1 MQGFKCGT
9 PSLLVAS
16 AFPALERLAVVNM
29 PLTYMDLEQL
39 SVCTHLTALEL
50 DSCQLTNETGSSQAT
65 ITSPLAAVSSIRQ
78 LKLSGVSST
87 LARGLTQL
95 TSLHLGS
102 RQETMED
109 FKRSIS
115 GMCSLQELR
124 VGVAKN
130 WTSGLSMPMLKQLV
144 TTAAQLKV
152 LELHGEVE
160 QKGIDL
166 LLTHA
171 KQLTHLTCDSLEV
184 TEDRSQS
191 ACSWVELDSCLG
203 SFSELA
209 YLPLHN
215 IQRLRWGEL
224 EVPSPCP
231 CAEITLYEDQQEA
244 REWPR
249 RIRDAIANLGRCP
262 AWQLSGSAVKCNL
275 AADEEQLNDP
285 LLLAETVAA
294 LSGFA
299 NRELQLSISSSDRV
313 VYDAPLLQQLG
324 RIVGSGLT
332 QLEIGNGHI
341 CRDFWPAVW
350 AHLPRLTQLSLGC
363 YLHMDNIYS
372 QDIVAFC
379 IRAARPLQLCLDEG
393 LEGHVGPAD
402 RLQELCTFWGG
413 PQVTIKFYAGLLS

>member
-39 SVCTHLTALEL
+39 SVCSLLTSLEL

-65 ITSPLAAVSSIRQ
+65 TTSPLAAVSSFRQ

-87 LARGLTQL
+87 IACGLTQL

-102 RQETMED
+102 RAETLTD
-109 FKRSIS
+109 CIGNTS
-115 GMCSLQELR
+115 GLHSLEELR
-124 VGVAKN
+124 VVVAKS

-152 LELHGEVE
+152 LELYCEVE
-160 QKGIDL
+160 QKGVDL
-166 LLTHA
+166 LLSHA
-171 KQLTHLTCDSLEV
+171 KQLSHLTCIDLNV
-184 TEDRSQS
+184 TEDRSDS
-191 ACSWVELDSCLG
+191 ACSWVELNTTFG

-209 YLPLHN
+209 YLPLRS
-215 IQRLRWGEL
+215 IRRLKWNEL
-224 EVPSPCP
+224 ELPSPCP
-231 CAEITLYEDQQEA
+231 VAEITLYEDQQEA
-244 REWPR
+244 RDWPR
-249 RIRDAIANLGRCP
+249 RIRDAVTNLGRCP
-262 AWQLSGSAVKCNL
+262 AWQLSGSAVECNL

-285 LLLAETVAA
+285 LLLTETVAA
-294 LSGFA
+294 LSGFG
-299 NRELQLSISSSDRV
+299 NRELQLSISNSDEV
-313 VYDAPLLQQLG
+313 VWDAALLEQLG
-324 RIVGSGLT
+324 RVLGSSLT
-332 QLEIGNGHI
+332 DLEIRSGHI

-363 YLHMDNIYS
+363 YLHMDTIHS

-379 IRAARPLQLCLDEG
+379 IRAARPLQLQLYEG
-393 LEGHVGPAD
+393 LEGQVGPAE
-402 RLQELCTFWGG
+402 RLQELCTLWGG
-413 PQVTIKFYAGLLS
+413 PLVTIKFYVG